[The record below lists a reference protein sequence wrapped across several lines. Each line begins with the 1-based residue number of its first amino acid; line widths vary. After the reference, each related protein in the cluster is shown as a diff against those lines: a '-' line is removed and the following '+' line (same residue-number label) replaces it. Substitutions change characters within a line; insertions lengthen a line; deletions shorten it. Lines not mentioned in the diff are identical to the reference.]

1 MPQKS
6 NIVGDLGTTKVAS
19 DSYDVDNI
27 YLSEEGWVYRH
38 YKKAD
43 KSKWWD
49 EIIVAGEVPAGD
61 SPEATNPPKLGT
73 AAAPTFESGD
83 SIKDFEYSP
92 LYGNTATGGGV
103 PNFNGGGDAGPPAVT
118 IGIATLSGNDDPTEG
133 TTETYTV
140 SWDGNIE
147 VDPTITWQ
155 ILAGSGTIVSGQGT
169 TSVDVEFTGTST
181 VQLAVAVTS
190 DAASDTPRGAGM
202 ELFITAAPAPPAPVT
217 YTLNLTGAQAGN
229 TAYTAQIDGGAVS
242 DNPSVTMNQGDTLV
256 ITNNSGGH
264 AVIITESDGGSTTTD
279 GTITGSNPADDGETL
294 TWDTTSAA
302 AGTYYYQCQ
311 DHTAMI
317 GTITLNAA

>member
-140 SWDGNIE
+140 SWDGTIE
-147 VDPTITWQ
+147 DPTITWQ
-155 ILAGSGTIVSGQGT
+155 ILSGSGNILSGQGT
-169 TSVDVEFTGTST
+169 TSVEVEFTGTSA

-190 DAASDTPRGAGM
+190 EEATDSPRGAGM
-202 ELFITAAPAPPAPVT
+202 ELFITAAFSTLVANADLSVAVTVADTGNGDKYQINGVEQDAIVASVGTAIHFDLSDASLSGHPLKIYTDSSKTTEVTVGVTQEGTDLIFAPPI
-217 YTLNLTGAQAGN
+217 AGN
-229 TAYTAQIDGGAVS
+229 FS
-242 DNPSVTMNQGDTLV
+242 
-256 ITNNSGGH
+256 
-264 AVIITESDGGSTTTD
+264 
-279 GTITGSNPADDGETL
+279 
-294 TWDTTSAA
+294 
-302 AGTYYYQCQ
+302 YQCGNHANMGG
-311 DHTAMI
+311 D
-317 GTITLNAA
+317 ITVS